1 MKKIRSL
8 MKAHQLDKV
17 FVATDAIRK
26 GRQFSSP
33 ARVGCWAGAGIRC
46 VPPGGSAA
54 SPSPR
59 RAGRTEEAATGNGEV

>member
-1 MKKIRSL
+1 MPSLEGAVKKIRSL

-33 ARVGCWAGAGIRC
+33 A
-46 VPPGGSAA
+46 
-54 SPSPR
+54 
-59 RAGRTEEAATGNGEV
+59 